1 MILSALMIIRTGSV
15 NYYVLEPF
23 LPVGG
28 MKAKIS
34 FHGRVRKCMM

>member
-1 MILSALMIIRTGSV
+1 MILSALIIIRTG